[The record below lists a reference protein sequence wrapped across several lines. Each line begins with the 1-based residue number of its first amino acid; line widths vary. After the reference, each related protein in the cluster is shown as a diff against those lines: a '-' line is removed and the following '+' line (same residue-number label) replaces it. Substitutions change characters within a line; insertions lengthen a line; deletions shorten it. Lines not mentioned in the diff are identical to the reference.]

1 MKKILSCL
9 FAFSVLLS
17 VLNLPA
23 FALSEETEIEAI
35 VESYLR
41 SYSEKSFLYADQ
53 DLKENTVAEIPVL
66 LSTEAT
72 NTIYQLSSGST
83 TIYEM
88 QDNIG
93 YLNEKAEYFSA
104 ARQLQNIK
112 RENFELFYAFSDLS
126 VYDNTA
132 IVNIVETASFTYID

>member
-41 SYSEKSFLYADQ
+41 SYSEKSFLYS
-53 DLKENTVAEIPVL
+53 LCYGKTP
-66 LSTEAT
+66 
-72 NTIYQLSSGST
+72 TIQP
-83 TIYEM
+83 
-88 QDNIG
+88 
-93 YLNEKAEYFSA
+93 SA
-104 ARQLQNIK
+104 VMLQ
-112 RENFELFYAFSDLS
+112 
-126 VYDNTA
+126 
-132 IVNIVETASFTYID
+132 

>member
-93 YLNEKAEYFSA
+93 YLSEKAEYFSA

-112 RENFELFYAFSDLS
+112 RENFELFMLS
-126 VYDNTA
+126 LIFPLTK
-132 IVNIVETASFTYID
+132 ILRL

>member
-41 SYSEKSFLYADQ
+41 SYSEKSFLHSLCYGKTPTIQ
-53 DLKENTVAEIPVL
+53 PSPV
-66 LSTEAT
+66 
-72 NTIYQLSSGST
+72 
-83 TIYEM
+83 M
-88 QDNIG
+88 
-93 YLNEKAEYFSA
+93 
-104 ARQLQNIK
+104 LQ
-112 RENFELFYAFSDLS
+112 
-126 VYDNTA
+126 
-132 IVNIVETASFTYID
+132 

>member
-41 SYSEKSFLYADQ
+41 SYSEKSFLYSLWYGKTPTIQ
-53 DLKENTVAEIPVL
+53 PSPV
-66 LSTEAT
+66 
-72 NTIYQLSSGST
+72 
-83 TIYEM
+83 M
-88 QDNIG
+88 
-93 YLNEKAEYFSA
+93 
-104 ARQLQNIK
+104 LQ
-112 RENFELFYAFSDLS
+112 
-126 VYDNTA
+126 
-132 IVNIVETASFTYID
+132 

>member
-112 RENFELFYAFSDLS
+112 
-126 VYDNTA
+126 
-132 IVNIVETASFTYID
+132 

>member
-112 RENFELFYAFSDLS
+112 RENFELFYASLIFPL
-126 VYDNTA
+126 TK
-132 IVNIVETASFTYID
+132 ILRL

>member
-112 RENFELFYAFSDLS
+112 RENFELFYAFSDRNIFSDCSPLS
-126 VYDNTA
+126 AV
-132 IVNIVETASFTYID
+132 ISMV